1 MGCYKVLVIH
11 FFLVFYNGTME
22 IEDFDTTIEFIIKK
36 LLNEEN
42 FSNGIQ
48 ILSQTLSDL
57 QAGQLRG
64 LDGLEKSLEET
75 KRPYPSIRILKVST

>member
-11 FFLVFYNGTME
+11 FFLVFHNGTME
-22 IEDFDTTIEFIIKK
+22 IEDFDTTIEFSIKK

-64 LDGLEKSLEET
+64 LDGLEKKS
-75 KRPYPSIRILKVST
+75 RRN

>member
-1 MGCYKVLVIH
+1 
-11 FFLVFYNGTME
+11 ME
-22 IEDFDTTIEFIIKK
+22 IEDFDTTIEFSIKK

-64 LDGLEKSLEET
+64 LDGLEKKS
-75 KRPYPSIRILKVST
+75 RRN

>member
-1 MGCYKVLVIH
+1 
-11 FFLVFYNGTME
+11 ME
-22 IEDFDTTIEFIIKK
+22 IADFDTTIEFSIKK

-57 QAGQLRG
+57 QAGQLLRG

-75 KRPYPSIRILKVST
+75 KRQCTNR

>member
-1 MGCYKVLVIH
+1 METSMGCYKVLVIH

-22 IEDFDTTIEFIIKK
+22 IEDFDTTVEFSIKK

-64 LDGLEKSLEET
+64 LDGLEKKS
-75 KRPYPSIRILKVST
+75 RRN

>member
-1 MGCYKVLVIH
+1 
-11 FFLVFYNGTME
+11 ME
-22 IEDFDTTIEFIIKK
+22 IADFDTTIEFSIKK

-75 KRPYPSIRILKVST
+75 KRPYSSIGILKVST